1 MVVSRGLR
9 IVDCTLTTENNC
21 VHSED
26 AGVECTGEN
35 INHYIFLMLKRCFL
49 LSIYSAPCTPEGGVR
64 LTGGDRPGRGTV
76 WVCISG
82 TWSTVCD
89 NFWNVPD
96 ARVVCRQ
103 LGYGSQGRTTA

>member
-1 MVVSRGLR
+1 MR
-9 IVDCTLTTENNC
+9 ISTCFF
-21 VHSED
+21 
-26 AGVECTGEN
+26 
-35 INHYIFLMLKRCFL
+35 NHALDIITDIIIFPT
-49 LSIYSAPCTPEGGVR
+49 IYSAPCTPEGGVR

-82 TWSTVCD
+82 IWSTVCD
-89 NFWNVPD
+89 IFWNIHD